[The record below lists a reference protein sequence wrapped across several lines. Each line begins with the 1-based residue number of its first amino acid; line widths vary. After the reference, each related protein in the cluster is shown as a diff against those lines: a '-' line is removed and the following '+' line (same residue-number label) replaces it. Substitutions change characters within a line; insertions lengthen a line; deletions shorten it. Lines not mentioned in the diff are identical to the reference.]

1 MIVSITHKRF
11 AGTIVAPDPVVV
23 WDAHRKKLR
32 KVTPVLTL
40 AHADTPARAKWALT
54 CGHASRTGCDK
65 CGLRSCRTL
74 ADGTPVNYAVYR
86 GYIAPAPACT
96 LEESAAGADN
106 PVEWVVG
113 QVRYGARGKFN
124 VETAQALLISDRK
137 HTMRSL
143 AAEAANA
150 AEAELHPLPV
160 AAANGGC
167 LASDPNSPEQRALSK
182 RGSSV
187 LGLG

>member
-1 MIVSITHKRF
+1 MHKRC

-23 WDAHRKKLR
+23 WDAHRQKHR

-74 ADGTPVNYAVYR
+74 ADGTPVSYAVYR
-86 GYIAPAPACT
+86 GYIAPAPTCT
-96 LEESAAGADN
+96 LEESVAGANGPID
-106 PVEWVVG
+106 WVVG
-113 QVRYGARGKFN
+113 VVQYGARGKYN
-124 VETAQALLISDRK
+124 VDAAHALLVSDRK

-143 AAEAANA
+143 AAEAVNV
-150 AEAELHPLPV
+150 AEAELHPLPA

-167 LASDPNSPEQRALSK
+167 LTSDPNSPEERALSK
-182 RGSSV
+182 RGLSMLGV
-187 LGLG
+187 L